1 MGVCWKGVRFKKDMR
16 LKGVGIK
23 SVRLKGVR
31 LKGVRLISVG
41 SKGVPGSQ
49 QRGVHFEARALNLI

>member
-1 MGVCWKGVRFKKDMR
+1 MGVRLKDVR